1 MSTGLVLN
9 DRYRLLE
16 RLAVGGMG
24 EVWRAADERSGR
36 QVAVKLLRLELG
48 SDMRA
53 RGRFESEARFAME
66 LRHPGIAR
74 AFDFGEHGGRT
85 FLVMELVTGE
95 PLDEVLARDGG
106 LPLEAVLDLVVQA
119 GRALTVAHDAGIVHR
134 DVKPANLMVSPDGI
148 LKITDFGIARRLAAA
163 SQTQT
168 GMVMGT
174 AHYISPEQAQGK
186 DLSPKADLY
195 SLGVV
200 AYECLTGAPPFDG
213 STPVEVALKHV
224 RDAPAELPARVPEAA
239 RELIME
245 MLAKDPAARPRDA
258 GAVAARALAIRAS
271 LLGAPFGTQSDRPPA
286 ARADRPPGGP
296 AGRPSGARS
305 GRSSGARTGRVGSP
319 GGDPIVTKSAASS
332 GFDGDRPADSLTNG
346 TVQRRTAVTYASVAA
361 VLVVCVIVIGSLW
374 KGLAFAGSGGDERD
388 PPASPAT
395 SPVGGDVPG
404 GPEHDPAA
412 RPSSPPE
419 HRASRTPRR
428 PAVTPRHRTHRI
440 RPSTR
445 VRPETSPSQ
454 KPSTKSPRAT
464 PTAPEPTPTAT
475 GSTTTPSTPS
485 PVASPTQTR
494 QLGSEDKV

>member
-24 EVWRAADERSGR
+24 EVWRAVDVRSGR
-36 QVAVKLLRLELG
+36 EVAVKLLRLELG

-85 FLVMELVTGE
+85 FLVMELVAGE
-95 PLDEVLARDGG
+95 PLDEVLARGGG

-186 DLSPKADLY
+186 ELSPKADLY

-224 RDAPAELPARVPEAA
+224 RDAPAELPARVPAAA

-245 MLAKDPAARPRDA
+245 MLAKDPLDRPRDA
-258 GAVAARALAIRAS
+258 GAVAARALAIRAA
-271 LLGAPFGTQSDRPPA
+271 LVGAPFGARPGAQPGGRSGAQSGARPA
-286 ARADRPPGGP
+286 ARPG
-296 AGRPSGARS
+296 
-305 GRSSGARTGRVGSP
+305 TVVSP
-319 GGDPIVTKSAASS
+319 GRDPIVTQSAPSS
-332 GFDGDRPADSLTNG
+332 GFDADRAADSLTDG

-361 VLVVCVIVIGSLW
+361 VLVVVCVIVIGSLW
-374 KGLAFAGSGGDERD
+374 KGLAFAGSAEDERD

-395 SPVGGDVPG
+395 SPVGGDLPG
-404 GPEHDPAA
+404 GPRQDPAA
-412 RPSSPPE
+412 RPRSPEHRSPE
-419 HRASRTPRR
+419 HRASRTPGR

-445 VRPETSPSQ
+445 VRPETSPSH
-454 KPSTKSPRAT
+454 KPSTKSPRAI
-464 PTAPEPTPTAT
+464 PTAPEPTPTPA
-475 GSTTTPSTPS
+475 GSATTPSTSS